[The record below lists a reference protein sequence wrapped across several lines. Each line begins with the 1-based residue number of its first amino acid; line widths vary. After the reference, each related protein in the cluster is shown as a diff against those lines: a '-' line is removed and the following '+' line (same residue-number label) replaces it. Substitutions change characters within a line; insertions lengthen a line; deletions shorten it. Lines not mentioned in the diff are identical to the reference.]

1 MSSHTRSW
9 LSRALLAL
17 VGLGLTALLAACGGG
32 GSSAGGTGTLRMSM
46 TDAPACG
53 YDHVWVD
60 VQTLRINQS
69 ATAGANDA
77 GWADIPVNS
86 RIDLLTLN
94 NGILQT
100 LGEIPLQTGHY
111 QQLRLVLGSN
121 NSVVPSGGVETPLTV
136 PSGMQSG
143 IKLNADITIAANQMA
158 DFVLD
163 FNACKSIVKAGASGK
178 YLLKPVIAVTP
189 NFLSGVRGYVS
200 ASLVQPTTTVSVEQA
215 GVVVRSTV
223 PLSTGEFVLPVAPGT
238 YDLVITS
245 AGHATAVVTGVV
257 VNSATVT
264 TVSTASAAINPPAS
278 NMGTAAGTVSTP
290 TTPIDATVDAT
301 QTLSG
306 GDTIDVAGG
315 PVDADSGAYA
325 YSLPTGAPMVA
336 PFLIATPT
344 VLNFVADGAAAGQY
358 SLLAA
363 SGGTVKPAVPIT
375 ITAGVTT
382 TTNFTFP

>member
-1 MSSHTRSW
+1 MSSRTRSW
-9 LSRALLAL
+9 LNRGILAL
-17 VGLGLTALLAACGGG
+17 AGLGLTALLAACGGG
-32 GSSAGGTGTLRMSM
+32 GDSAGGTGTLRMSM

-53 YDHVWVD
+53 YDHVWID

-69 ATAGANDA
+69 ATAGAADA
-77 GWADIPVNS
+77 GWASIPVNT

-100 LGEIPLQTGHY
+100 LGEIPLQTGKY
-111 QQLRLVLGSN
+111 QQLRLVLGNN
-121 NSVVPSGGVETPLTV
+121 NSIVPSGGTETPLTV

-189 NFLSGVRGYVS
+189 NYLSGVRGYVD

-223 PLSTGEFVLPVAPGT
+223 PLNTGEFVLPVAPGT

-245 AGHATAVVTGVV
+245 AGHVTAVVTGVV
-257 VNSATVT
+257 VSTATVT
-264 TVSTASAAINPPAS
+264 TVSSAGAAINPPTSA
-278 NMGTAAGTVSTP
+278 MGTAAGTVSTP
-290 TTPIDATVDAT
+290 TSPIDATVDAT
-301 QTLSG
+301 QALSS

-315 PVDADSGAYA
+315 PVDADTGAYTYA
-325 YSLPTGAPMVA
+325 LPTGAPVVA
-336 PFLIATPT
+336 PYVAATPT
-344 VLNFVADGAAAGQY
+344 TLNFIADGAAAGQY
-358 SLLAA
+358 ALVAA

-375 ITAGVTT
+375 VAAGATT